1 MTLLML
7 LGYLKKSWD
16 VLLSILK
23 LLWKYKTYVLII
35 LTCSYI
41 VFLRSEVSNYKLN
54 IERLNNEYTA
64 YKEDVEDK
72 RIKALAKAKEQEIQ
86 ILNKQKE
93 VEKEYAKQVKDLNT
107 DIANAHSANN
117 SLSKQLA
124 SNTEKLS
131 RVTEEQARAYT
142 KSLSVV
148 LEDSATRYREMAR
161 EADTKRLAEERCV
174 GMYNALVDGGNNTQE
189 TKE

>member
-1 MTLLML
+1 ML